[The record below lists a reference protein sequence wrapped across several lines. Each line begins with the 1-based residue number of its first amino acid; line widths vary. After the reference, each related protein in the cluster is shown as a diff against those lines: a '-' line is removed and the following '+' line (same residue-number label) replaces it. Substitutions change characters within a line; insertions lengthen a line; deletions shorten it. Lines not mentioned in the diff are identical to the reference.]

1 MNKTTTKTFSI
12 DSELYKKF
20 EKLCESRSITK
31 SKIIQ
36 KAIKQF
42 LVDNIPMENTFYVL
56 KHDLEI
62 CNYLTITDK
71 EDEFVVL
78 SNGSK
83 INVFD
88 FDKIYEEV
96 DSGVIKTLD
105 IIRNN
110 KSTLTIDNLGLKDS
124 LEKVDKYHEKS
135 RFDTN
140 HQIITKFKDENLQE
154 REHKTIFENH
164 NLNLED
170 LQDDDEEIEIESV
183 EKFHNTNFSDP
194 EKIIDAL
201 NKIENPIEISKII
214 MEKHINVVDNI
225 ALEKNVDKFKDIQ
238 KQMPK

>member
-1 MNKTTTKTFSI
+1 MGI
-12 DSELYKKF
+12 
-20 EKLCESRSITK
+20 
-31 SKIIQ
+31 
-36 KAIKQF
+36 
-42 LVDNIPMENTFYVL
+42 LVYML
-56 KHDLEI
+56 
-62 CNYLTITDK
+62 
-71 EDEFVVL
+71 
-78 SNGSK
+78 GS
-83 INVFD
+83 
-88 FDKIYEEV
+88 
-96 DSGVIKTLD
+96 
-105 IIRNN
+105 
-110 KSTLTIDNLGLKDS
+110 
-124 LEKVDKYHEKS
+124 H
-135 RFDTN
+135 